1 MALTNQTSN
10 LRIDMDSKDF
20 RLSER
25 AQLKFDAD
33 LETLRRA
40 VACFPKAELKVEL
53 SKPSYYR
60 VRTSLILPSRTL
72 FTADDDREL
81 HPAWER
87 CVRKLLGKVQALK
100 DVLSNKPTYSK
111 EAEGTLH
118 DVRPAMGPDIDE
130 LNSAIAELDYL
141 AFRRAMS
148 VYEEAV
154 EQRVGRWAQRYPVV
168 EQKLGNGLAISELVE
183 EVFLNAFERFE
194 HRPAALRLGDWLE
207 SLIDPSVKALI
218 DHPDLEKEN
227 LSYIESAK
235 EIEDSATGRRR

>member
-10 LRIDMDSKDF
+10 LRIDLDSKDF
-20 RLSER
+20 RLSDHEQR
-25 AQLKFDAD
+25 KFDAD
-33 LETLRRA
+33 LETLRRS
-40 VACFPKAELKVEL
+40 VACFPQAELKVEI
-53 SKPSYYR
+53 SKQSYYR

-87 CVRKLLGKVQALK
+87 CIRKLVGKVQALK
-100 DVLSNKPTYSK
+100 ERLSNKPTYSK

-118 DVRPAMGPDIDE
+118 DVHPVMDPNMEQVECAVQ
-130 LNSAIAELDYL
+130 ELDYA
-141 AFRRAMS
+141 AFRRALS

-154 EQRVGRWAQRYPVV
+154 ELRVGRWAQRYPVV
-168 EQKLGNGLAISELVE
+168 EARLGNGLAISEIVE
-183 EVFLNAFERFE
+183 EVFLNAFERFGE
-194 HRPAALRLGDWLE
+194 RPPALRLGEWLE
-207 SLIDPSVKALI
+207 SLIDPSIKALI
-218 DHPDLEKEN
+218 NDPSFEKEN